1 MYIPSRY
8 REENSSEL
16 AAFMKRNSFA
26 AIVSVSDGQPVA
38 THLPLSVTRD
48 GTDNGDETPLHTR
61 IERVRHALDKKQ
73 AVIVFDVESQQ
84 CQLCLKRD
92 VPKEWLADLEML
104 SAQDSAE

>member
-1 MYIPSRY
+1 MLIPFEQIEAGTLTRLI
-8 REENSSEL
+8 ED
-16 AAFMKRNSFA
+16 F
-26 AIVSVSDGQPVA
+26 
-38 THLPLSVTRD
+38 VTRD

-61 IERVRHALDKKQ
+61 IERVRHALEKRQ

-104 SAQDSAE
+104 SAQNATE